1 MGEGGGGER
10 GMIRKFKSWMDKK
23 QSCPTVEDIENKEL
37 GKLAKRL
44 KGDSDKGTLTN
55 ILEWQ
60 DRNIQFWKERRILEL
75 LWLILT
81 GFIIVLYLVVFLPII
96 ILLHFYLVSSNLLS
110 ASVSQILVS
119 VIFLVFLIGFIFQNA
134 LVRIIYVLLL
144 SYPVIYLISSV
155 KNPAIF
161 GDLSSAS
168 LNGVLFG
175 AAILSLAYLMMSYYP
190 IFRAE
195 PLIAR
200 IKKILR
206 MMKDTFQLSLPVN
219 KILDYRMAICRD
231 YAKLTAALLFNLYPN
246 AKIYFFKFLRHV
258 ATAIKIDGKYYILD
272 QTLPVLTID
281 GWLIR
286 WNRRDADVYASELI
300 WNSEGKLVGV
310 DFKYPKKVFLHSG
323 KVADADKLAAE
334 VAEMLK
340 IKQISQKEKPDYE
353 TLLKNY
359 AIYYE
364 DDDITKRSLMKA
376 IKNKLESELC
386 SNMDKISKIEINQD
400 KSDLIVKVY
409 LRTERGE

>member
-1 MGEGGGGER
+1 VGEGGGGER
-10 GMIRKFKSWMDKK
+10 GMICKFKSWMDKK

-44 KGDSDKGTLTN
+44 KGDSDKETLTN

-60 DRNIQFWKERRILEL
+60 DRNIQYWKEREILEF
-75 LWLILT
+75 ILA
-81 GFIIVLYLVVFLPII
+81 GFI
-96 ILLHFYLVSSNLLS
+96 
-110 ASVSQILVS
+110 
-119 VIFLVFLIGFIFQNA
+119 A
-134 LVRIIYVLLL
+134 LVMIIYVLLL

-195 PLIAR
+195 PLIVR

-246 AKIYFFKFLRHV
+246 AKIYFFNFFNFFKIQRHV

-272 QTLPVLTID
+272 QQLPVLTID

-300 WNSEGKLVGV
+300 RNSEGKLVGV

>member
-1 MGEGGGGER
+1 
-10 GMIRKFKSWMDKK
+10 MIRKFKSWMDKK

-44 KGDSDKGTLTN
+44 KGDSDKETLTN

-60 DRNIQFWKERRILEL
+60 DRNIQSWKERGILEL

-119 VIFLVFLIGFIFQNA
+119 VIFLVFLTGFIFQNA

-246 AKIYFFKFLRHV
+246 AKIYFFKIPRHV

-272 QTLPVLTID
+272 QQLPVLTID

-300 WNSEGKLVGV
+300 RNSEGKLVGV
-310 DFKYPKKVFLHSG
+310 DFKYHEKVSLFSE
-323 KVADADKLAAE
+323 KVVNTDKLTAE

>member
-1 MGEGGGGER
+1 M
-10 GMIRKFKSWMDKK
+10 
-23 QSCPTVEDIENKEL
+23 
-37 GKLAKRL
+37 
-44 KGDSDKGTLTN
+44 
-55 ILEWQ
+55 
-60 DRNIQFWKERRILEL
+60 
-75 LWLILT
+75 
-81 GFIIVLYLVVFLPII
+81 
-96 ILLHFYLVSSNLLS
+96 
-110 ASVSQILVS
+110 S

-195 PLIAR
+195 PLIVR

-246 AKIYFFKFLRHV
+246 AKIYFFKILRHV

-272 QTLPVLTID
+272 QQLPVLTID

-286 WNRRDADVYASELI
+286 WNRKDVDVYASELI

-310 DFKYPKKVFLHSG
+310 DFKYHG
-323 KVADADKLAAE
+323 KVSLFSEKVVNTDKLAAE

-340 IKQISQKEKPDYE
+340 IKQISQKEKPDFE

>member
-1 MGEGGGGER
+1 
-10 GMIRKFKSWMDKK
+10 MIRKFKSWMDKK

-44 KGDSDKGTLTN
+44 KGDSDKETLTN

-60 DRNIQFWKERRILEL
+60 DRNIIGWSDRWYIF
-75 LWLILT
+75 LIFYGFLALSYVVLT
-81 GFIIVLYLVVFLPII
+81 FALPMSQYISFIFGIVLIIAAILNMTYLISILIPFVLYIIFLLLLVVKINPKFAITLSPVLTSLAFLLGGMIAMIVYLVVKYRNFKLQGDSKESK
-96 ILLHFYLVSSNLLS
+96 ILL
-110 ASVSQILVS
+110 
-119 VIFLVFLIGFIFQNA
+119 
-134 LVRIIYVLLL
+134 
-144 SYPVIYLISSV
+144 
-155 KNPAIF
+155 
-161 GDLSSAS
+161 D
-168 LNGVLFG
+168 
-175 AAILSLAYLMMSYYP
+175 
-190 IFRAE
+190 IFRFTLPTE
-195 PLIAR
+195 
-200 IKKILR
+200 KIL
-206 MMKDTFQLSLPVN
+206 K
-219 KILDYRMAICRD
+219 YRLAICKD
-231 YAKLTAALLFNLYPN
+231 YAKLTASLLFSIYPN
-246 AKIYFFKFLRHV
+246 SRVYFFTIPQHA

-272 QTLPVLTID
+272 QQLPVLTID
-281 GWLIR
+281 EWLVR
-286 WNRRDADVYASELI
+286 WNRKDVDVYASELI
-300 WNSEGKLVGV
+300 WNSEGKLVDV
-310 DFKYPKKVFLHSG
+310 DFKYHEKVSLFSE
-323 KVADADKLAAE
+323 KVVNTDKLTEE

>member
-1 MGEGGGGER
+1 
-10 GMIRKFKSWMDKK
+10 MIRKFKSWMDKK

-44 KGDSDKGTLTN
+44 KGDSDKETLTN

-60 DRNIQFWKERRILEL
+60 DRNIIGWSDRWYIF
-75 LWLILT
+75 LIFY
-81 GFIIVLYLVVFLPII
+81 GFLALSYVVLIFALPMSQYISFIFGIVLIIAAILNMTYLISILIPFVLYIIFLLLLVVKINPKFAITLSPVLTSLAFLLGGMIAMIVYLVVKYRNFKLQRDSKESK
-96 ILLHFYLVSSNLLS
+96 ILL
-110 ASVSQILVS
+110 
-119 VIFLVFLIGFIFQNA
+119 
-134 LVRIIYVLLL
+134 
-144 SYPVIYLISSV
+144 
-155 KNPAIF
+155 
-161 GDLSSAS
+161 D
-168 LNGVLFG
+168 
-175 AAILSLAYLMMSYYP
+175 
-190 IFRAE
+190 IFRFTLPTE
-195 PLIAR
+195 
-200 IKKILR
+200 KIL
-206 MMKDTFQLSLPVN
+206 K
-219 KILDYRMAICRD
+219 YRLAICKD
-231 YAKLTAALLFNLYPN
+231 YAKLTASLLFSIYPN
-246 AKIYFFKFLRHV
+246 SRVYFFTIPQHA

-272 QTLPVLTID
+272 QQLPVLTID

-300 WNSEGKLVGV
+300 RNSEGKLVGV
-310 DFKYPKKVFLHSG
+310 DFKYHEKVSLFSE
-323 KVADADKLAAE
+323 KVVNTDKLTAE

>member
-1 MGEGGGGER
+1 
-10 GMIRKFKSWMDKK
+10 MIRKFKSWMDKK

-44 KGDSDKGTLTN
+44 KGDSDKETLTN

-60 DRNIQFWKERRILEL
+60 DRNIQSWKERRILEL

-110 ASVSQILVS
+110 ASASQILVS

-144 SYPVIYLISSV
+144 SYPVIYSISSV

-246 AKIYFFKFLRHV
+246 AKIYFFDFFKIPRHV

-281 GWLIR
+281 EWLIR
-286 WNRRDADVYASELI
+286 RNRKDVDVYASELI

-310 DFKYPKKVFLHSG
+310 DFKYHG
-323 KVADADKLAAE
+323 KVSLFSEKVVNTDKLTAE